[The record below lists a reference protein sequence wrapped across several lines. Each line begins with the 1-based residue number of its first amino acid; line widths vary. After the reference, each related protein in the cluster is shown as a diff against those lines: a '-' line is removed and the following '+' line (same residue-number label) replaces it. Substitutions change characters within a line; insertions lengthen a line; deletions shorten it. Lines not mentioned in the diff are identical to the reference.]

1 MLKYK
6 SSGNQLSRQPDN
18 GLPDQVTC
26 KIEKTLAHPD
36 IKRPGRESLA
46 PNIVRE
52 MDKIRIRIVYRVGS
66 DIFVQEY
73 LIAQQEVVKY
83 QDSYEQQNQCN
94 QKRNE
99 KTSKGKKDTN
109 GRSRVRPAWRIANV
123 LIAHLE
129 QKNNPSLILAT
140 IDHWFCSSR

>member
-1 MLKYK
+1 M
-6 SSGNQLSRQPDN
+6 PD
-18 GLPDQVTC
+18 V
-26 KIEKTLAHPD
+26 I
-36 IKRPGRESLA
+36 
-46 PNIVRE
+46 RE
-52 MDKIRIRIVYRVGS
+52 MNEIRIRIVYRVGS

-73 LIAQQEVVKY
+73 LVAQQEVVKY

-123 LIAHLE
+123 LSAHLE
-129 QKNNPSLILAT
+129 QKKKNPSRILA
-140 IDHWFCSSR
+140 FCSSRYQGYAKWKRKLVQQAAFECHGSREKVIGETRGSSRRREIASSL